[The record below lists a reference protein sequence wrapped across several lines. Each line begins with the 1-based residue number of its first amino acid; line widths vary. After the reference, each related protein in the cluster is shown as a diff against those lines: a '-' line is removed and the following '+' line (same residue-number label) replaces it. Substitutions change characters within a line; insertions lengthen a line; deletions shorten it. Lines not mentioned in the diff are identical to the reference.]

1 MEFIY
6 FLIGLFILVIIQVI
20 PPIKDRLLIQVLV
33 AVPLINAIADVTT
46 NYISDEYFTVG
57 AFRAIFCLFLIILL
71 SGNLIFKGTTFF
83 IYLFLFYLLFLIPIS
98 SNSSHSFNE
107 YLKVAISL
115 LMFPLGYY
123 LLSNKNLIRRLN
135 TFLLLGVGAI
145 IIQIVISQIFKLG
158 VSEYLE
164 DSLYLGGGLVQVTYT
179 LALFVILSPIMIPL
193 SRSKN
198 EKYLY
203 LVFILLSIVITLI
216 TLRRISIIAIVVGFL
231 VYMFLSKSKLNVLK
245 YGLLTI
251 LFVAITYPLY
261 GNLFESR
268 VQARKETLPELAKE
282 SRILETIFVLKK
294 MNENSA
300 SQNLFGTDLFSSHT
314 TFKNNR
320 DYFFILGRGR
330 QLHIDYNIILHG
342 AGILGM
348 GLYLLVYLNLFIEG
362 LIKRNNFSKFHC
374 EMKAVFWSIYTVSL
388 IMSFS
393 GSLSSIGFRSISFLY
408 MGSILGTLNHYNYEN
423 SDSVQS

>member
-135 TFLLLGVGAI
+135 TF
-145 IIQIVISQIFKLG
+145 
-158 VSEYLE
+158 
-164 DSLYLGGGLVQVTYT
+164 
-179 LALFVILSPIMIPL
+179 
-193 SRSKN
+193 
-198 EKYLY
+198 
-203 LVFILLSIVITLI
+203 
-216 TLRRISIIAIVVGFL
+216 
-231 VYMFLSKSKLNVLK
+231 
-245 YGLLTI
+245 
-251 LFVAITYPLY
+251 
-261 GNLFESR
+261 
-268 VQARKETLPELAKE
+268 
-282 SRILETIFVLKK
+282 
-294 MNENSA
+294 
-300 SQNLFGTDLFSSHT
+300 
-314 TFKNNR
+314 
-320 DYFFILGRGR
+320 
-330 QLHIDYNIILHG
+330 
-342 AGILGM
+342 
-348 GLYLLVYLNLFIEG
+348 
-362 LIKRNNFSKFHC
+362 
-374 EMKAVFWSIYTVSL
+374 
-388 IMSFS
+388 
-393 GSLSSIGFRSISFLY
+393 
-408 MGSILGTLNHYNYEN
+408 
-423 SDSVQS
+423 